1 MNTPELIMLVGLPG
15 SGKSTY
21 AKSLKGDYIIHS
33 SDDLR
38 EEMFGDVNEN
48 SKENNAKL
56 FVELHKRIK
65 DDLRNG
71 KNVIYDAT
79 NLNRKRRIAFL
90 RELTHIPCHK
100 SCLLVMTPY
109 YLCQRNNKQRQRC
122 VPEDVIK
129 RMYMNFQPPNKIE
142 GWDDIDIIFSCKK
155 NDFSD
160 YTLATL
166 YNRATGIDYFDQ
178 GNHHHALTLGGHCRK
193 SAEYILEHYPN
204 NELLHAAALLHDE
217 GKVFTRTT
225 INSKGVND
233 GDCHYYQHHCVGAYN
248 SIFYLYNMEMGF
260 RVDEILHVA
269 SLIYFH
275 MHPYREWK
283 DADKSIKKR
292 LRIQFGEKLY
302 DEVIALHDADEF
314 AH

>member
-1 MNTPELIMLVGLPG
+1 MGELLFLVGLPG

-33 SDDLR
+33 SDALR

-48 SKENNAKL
+48 SKESNQKL
-56 FVELHKRIK
+56 FVELHRRIK

-79 NLNRKRRIAFL
+79 NINRKRRIAFL
-90 RELTHIPCHK
+90 QELKNIPCHK
-100 SCLLVMTPY
+100 SCLLVLTPY
-109 YLCQRNNKQRQRC
+109 YLCQTYNKQRQKC
-122 VPEDVIK
+122 VPESVIK
-129 RMYMNFQPPNKIE
+129 RMYMNFQPPHKSE

-155 NDFSD
+155 KDIQDFN
-160 YTLATL
+160 LAIL

-178 GNHHHALTLGGHCRK
+178 GNKHHTLTLGEHCRK

-204 NELLHAAALLHDE
+204 NELLHLAALLHDE
-217 GKVFTRTT
+217 GKVFTQVFL
-225 INSKGVND
+225 NAKGIND
-233 GDCHYYQHHCVGAYN
+233 GDCHYYQHHCVGAYD
-248 SIFYLYNMEMGF
+248 SFFYLYNMDY
-260 RVDEILHVA
+260 RVDDLLHVA
-269 SLIYFH
+269 TLIYFH

-283 DADKSIKKR
+283 DSKSVEKR
-292 LRIQFGEKLY
+292 LKEQLGDKVFNEI
-302 DEVIALHDADEF
+302 IALHKSDDF